1 MANEVTCVTADVRPL
16 EGAMIRRACA
26 AAALDFGMAV
36 YISSATGNIPNV
48 SKCAP
53 GALATGHMF
62 GIVVSGSLGGT
73 SVASGE
79 PCDVVV
85 LGPVTGY
92 TGMTPGAT
100 IWASSDTA
108 GALSTVVGAKSTIV
122 GLAESATTVLVRPA
136 QVVRAT

>member
-1 MANEVTCVTADVRPL
+1 MANEVSCTTADVRHL
-16 EGAMIRRACA
+16 EGALRRRACA
-26 AAALDFGMAV
+26 AEALTFGAAV
-36 YISSATGNIPNV
+36 YIYSATGKIPNV
-48 SKCAP
+48 KKCAP

-62 GIVVSGSLGGT
+62 GIVISGIWGGT
-73 SVASGE
+73 SIADGE

-100 IWASSDTA
+100 IWAGSTTP

-136 QVVRAT
+136 QVVRST

>member
-1 MANEVTCVTADVRPL
+1 MANEVSVTVADVRPL
-16 EGAMIRRACA
+16 NGAMIRRAVA
-26 AAALDFGMAV
+26 AEALTFGALV
-36 YISSATGNIPNV
+36 YISSATGDIPNV
-48 SKCAP
+48 TKCAP
-53 GALATGHMF
+53 GALATGHAF
-62 GIVVSGSLGGT
+62 GIVVSGNLGGS

-79 PCDVVV
+79 ACDVVV

-92 TGMTPGAT
+92 TGMVPGAT

-108 GALSTVVGAKSTIV
+108 GALSTAVGAKSTIV